1 MNKAIFLDRDGVINE
16 EVGEYITRVAD
27 FKVLPHAVEGIKK
40 FNDAGWQV
48 VIITNQGGIA
58 KGLYTAAELD
68 QMHRLMQQQL
78 AEVTAHVDLIYYCPH
93 HPDFGKC
100 LCRKPDSLMVQKAL
114 ARLNVSPVHAAFI
127 GDKQRDIESAAGA
140 SVKGF
145 LIEPNENWVPLAD
158 EIIQKIS

>member
-68 QMHRLMQQQL
+68 QMQQQL

-140 SVKGF
+140 SVKGY